1 MKKTPFAGLILPLL
15 FLSFAALSQNEGNIW
30 YFGNQQGI
38 DFSSGDP
45 ALISDGALQTTEG
58 CAAVCDEAGNL
69 LYYTNGGGRT
79 TAGQPK
85 GTVWNRNHTVLYD
98 MEGLRGGGFGAVQS
112 ALFVPNPGNAD
123 EHYLFTMEEREYAS
137 DGLPSGQL
145 QGRGLTHF
153 LLNRT
158 LNGGLGGTVFEDDR
172 LHVPSF
178 EALSGTLHGNDTDF
192 WVIIVDDNTG
202 DFFNYRVTPTEVLG
216 PTLEPREVVDSLSGP
231 IKISPARNRI
241 FVGGVLYNFNPNNG
255 NISNSRTIPGAVNSI
270 TYSFS
275 PNGNYLYVMEP
286 TVSGSLLVRYDPL
299 NAGIL
304 GSRTILD
311 SGPNERLGAMQLA
324 PDGRIYFVSYDEDA
338 PEITHLHAI
347 NCPNS
352 EQANLEEE
360 VFTFQTPDQPF
371 LGLPNFMDYIFDT
384 QETLIVDLGT
394 DTTFSCDN
402 GPITLIP
409 QTNGDTFLWSDGST
423 DTSLTVTEPGTY
435 SLTVTADCGMIS
447 DTIEVEELTDSVVV
461 SINGPATLCTGDT
474 ATFTAVAN
482 ISGAF
487 EWSTGDTLP
496 GIQVTDSGLYTVL
509 FTDLC
514 GRQAT
519 DTLLLNVLDVPP
531 ILLDAPEALCPD
543 ESAPATVFS
552 EGATAYTWSNGS
564 VGDSVSLTGGGTYH
578 ITVTNGCGEFDTVF
592 MVDSLTFP
600 ALEIQGDSP
609 LCPGGTVQLEAA
621 TAPENEIAWSNGSTA
636 ALSTFTEPGIYTVTV
651 TNTCGMATD
660 SVDLQPIGCENCYYV
675 PNAFSPNE
683 DGVNDRFMPIGLCP
697 VENYQLQVFS
707 RWGELLYSSDQ
718 PGQGWDGQFG
728 SEPMNPGA
736 FIWQLTYEQAGQ
748 KQVQSGMIHLLR

>member
-45 ALISDGALQTTEG
+45 VLITNGALRTSEG
-58 CAAVCDEAGNL
+58 CASVCDADGNL

-79 TAGQPK
+79 TPGQPS
-85 GTVWNRNHTVLYD
+85 GSIWNASHNVLYD

-123 EHYLFTMEEREYAS
+123 EHYLFTMEEREFAS
-137 DGLPSGQL
+137 DGLPAGQL

-178 EALSGTLHGNDTDF
+178 ESLSGTLHGNGTDF

-216 PTLEPREVVDSLSGP
+216 PTLEERDVIDSLAGP
-231 IKISPARNRI
+231 IKISPARNRL
-241 FVGGVLYNFNPNNG
+241 FVGGVLYNFNANNG
-255 NISNSRTIPGAVNSI
+255 NISTPRTLPGAVNSI
-270 TYSFS
+270 SYSFS

-286 TVSGSLLVRYDPL
+286 TVSGSLLVRYEPL
-299 NAGIL
+299 NPSFL
-304 GSRTILD
+304 SSRTIIGP
-311 SGPNERLGAMQLA
+311 GPNERLGAMQLA
-324 PDGRIYFVSYDEDA
+324 PDGRIYLVSYDEDA
-338 PEITHLHAI
+338 PQVTHLHAI

-360 VFTFQTPDQPF
+360 VFSFQTPDQPF

-384 QETLIVDLGT
+384 QETLIADLGP

-409 QTNGDTFLWSDGST
+409 QTNGDAFLWSDGST
-423 DTSLTVTEPGTY
+423 DTSLTVTEPGIY
-435 SLTVTADCGMIS
+435 SLTVTADCGMVS
-447 DTIEVEELTDSVVV
+447 DTIEVEELTDTVIVN
-461 SINGPATLCTGDT
+461 INGPNTLCTGDT
-474 ATFTAVAN
+474 ATFTATAN
-482 ISGAF
+482 ISGTLL
-487 EWSTGDTLP
+487 WSTGDTTAT
-496 GIQVTDSGLYTVL
+496 IQVATGGLYTVL

-519 DTLLLNVLDVPP
+519 DTLMLNVLDVPP
-531 ILLDAPEALCPD
+531 ILLQAPDALCPD
-543 ESAPATVFS
+543 ETAGASVFS
-552 EGATAYTWSNGS
+552 EGATGYTWSNGS
-564 VGDSVSLTGGGTYH
+564 VGDSVTLTGGGTYH

-592 MVDSLTFP
+592 TVDSLTFP
-600 ALEIQGDSP
+600 TLEIQGAAP
-609 LCPGGTVQLEAA
+609 LCPGGSVQLEAA
-621 TAPENEIAWSNGSTA
+621 TEPQNDVQWSNGSTA
-636 ALSTFTEPGIYTVTV
+636 ALTTFTTPGVYTVTV
-651 TNTCGMATD
+651 TNTCGSAVD
-660 SVDLQPIGCENCYYV
+660 SIDLQPIGCENCFYV
-675 PNAFSPNE
+675 PNAFSPND
-683 DGVNDRFMPIGLCP
+683 DGINDGFLPIDLCP
-697 VENYQLQVFS
+697 VQNYRLQIFS
-707 RWGELLYSSDQ
+707 RWGELVFESDQ
-718 PGQGWDGQFG
+718 PGQRWDGKSG
-728 SEPMNPGA
+728 NEPMNPGA
-736 FIWQLTYEQAGQ
+736 YIWQLTYEQAGQ
-748 KQVQSGMIHLLR
+748 QQVQSGMVHLIR